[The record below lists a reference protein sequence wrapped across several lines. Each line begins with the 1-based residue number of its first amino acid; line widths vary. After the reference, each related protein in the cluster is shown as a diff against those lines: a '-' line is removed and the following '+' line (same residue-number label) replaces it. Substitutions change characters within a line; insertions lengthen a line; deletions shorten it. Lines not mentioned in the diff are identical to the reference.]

1 MGAVRLYDKPEQFAE
16 MMARQL
22 SESLGLKVGSKIEEP
37 LQLEI
42 ALDDADR
49 QDGKAVISLHQT
61 YDTYM
66 AGGDLNTAVDYMNN
80 IVRTTVRL
88 RMENEMK
95 KIDLARVYPA
105 VRDERYVKEAGK
117 ESPMLSDPFLPGL
130 RIVYLEVHEDF
141 CIILTRQL
149 LDENPELDEEEV
161 KKQAYANLKAS
172 GWVEPSMRLPHP
184 NHPTCVLQV
193 FAEPSHPIDCQFLVP
208 EWTSRYL
215 PSQYLIAY
223 TNRKTVLLLQT
234 GERMDTAHQ
243 ARDAAVKS
251 AFKEIVERSCRLMP
265 SPVSD
270 RIYWVNNGKAKL
282 L

>member
-37 LQLEI
+37 LLLEI
-42 ALDDADR
+42 LLDDADR

-80 IVRTTVRL
+80 IARTTVHL

-95 KIDLARVYPA
+95 KIDPARVYPA
-105 VRDERYVKEAGK
+105 VRDERYAKEAGR
-117 ESPMLSDPFLPGL
+117 ESPILSDPFLPGL

-141 CIILTRQL
+141 CKIITRKL
-149 LDENPELDEEEV
+149 LDENPGLDEEEV
-161 KKQAYANLKAS
+161 KKRAYANLKAS

-184 NHPTCVLQV
+184 NRPTCVLQV
-193 FAEPSHPIDCQFLVP
+193 FADPPHPIDCQFLVP
-208 EWTSRYL
+208 EWISRYL

-243 ARDAAVKS
+243 ARDVAVKS
-251 AFKEIVERSCRLMP
+251 AFKEMVERSCRLMP